1 MPNDLIRGAKYVQGK
16 KKKKKS
22 VDELIKGK
30 AQLSV
35 RLRRTLI

>member
-16 KKKKKS
+16 KKKKS

-30 AQLSV
+30 AQISV